1 MRKLHNFLKNL
12 PVSRKLMAALFVLL
26 ITIIVISNLAFITA
40 SYWITLQSMASKG
53 LRTLGNLYAT
63 PTLSH
68 QLLNSTDTANEALG
82 QMVNYMPLRGAA
94 IYGTDGMLLAEFPH
108 KDAPDFPKNIA
119 LLDNWMTS
127 QFGTNYITDLESDD
141 GQFGRLVLLASNKL
155 PIAFFIGISSAS
167 LGILVLSILL
177 WLILAKQIRGH
188 ISNPIKELETLA
200 LRVTREENYAL
211 RVIPHSRDE
220 IGQLSTAFNT
230 MLSRIE
236 AREQLLKTARDEAE
250 ALATE
255 MRETNVQL
263 VKEMQVRNKVEK
275 KLTSFQSYLNN
286 IINSMPSALIAVDK
300 ELYVTQWN
308 QEATSI
314 SGSSLE
320 EAVDQ
325 PLFLAFPHLKP
336 YMEQLKLCIESNQ
349 IEKVEKVS
357 WIQEGLVRHYALTF
371 YPLVGENVHGGVI
384 RIDDITERLNLQELM
399 VQSEKMLSVGGLAA
413 GMAHEINNPLGAIL
427 HNTQNIRRRL
437 SVNLSKNKE
446 IALQAKI
453 SLQEVNKYL
462 EMREI
467 PQLLDAINQAGSRA
481 SKIVTHMLAFS
492 RRSKRQF
499 TPANLADIIRQTLE
513 IAKNDLQL
521 GDAQDIKNIVIKLD
535 LNETLVK
542 IPIVVNEIEQVL
554 FNLLKNASQ
563 AILMRTN
570 PSETGLIQIRLL
582 KRQQWAVIEV
592 EDNGI
597 GMTEITAKRIFEPFF
612 TTKEVGK
619 GTGLGLFVSYFII
632 TNNHKGELSV
642 QSKVG
647 RGTCFCIKLPI
658 NNTSGRN

>member
-40 SYWITLQSMASKG
+40 SYWITLQSMAPQG

-220 IGQLSTAFNT
+220 IGQLATAFNT

-535 LNETLVK
+535 LNETLGK

-597 GMTEITAKRIFEPFF
+597 GMTEITTKRIFEPFF

-642 QSKVG
+642 NSKVG
-647 RGTCFCIKLPI
+647 KGTCFCIKLPI
-658 NNTSGRN
+658 NNTSGKN

>member
-513 IAKNDLQL
+513 IARNDLQL

-535 LNETLVK
+535 LNETLGK

>member
-40 SYWITLQSMASKG
+40 SYWITLQSMASQG

-300 ELYVTQWN
+300 ELYVT
-308 QEATSI
+308 
-314 SGSSLE
+314 
-320 EAVDQ
+320 
-325 PLFLAFPHLKP
+325 
-336 YMEQLKLCIESNQ
+336 
-349 IEKVEKVS
+349 
-357 WIQEGLVRHYALTF
+357 
-371 YPLVGENVHGGVI
+371 
-384 RIDDITERLNLQELM
+384 
-399 VQSEKMLSVGGLAA
+399 
-413 GMAHEINNPLGAIL
+413 
-427 HNTQNIRRRL
+427 
-437 SVNLSKNKE
+437 
-446 IALQAKI
+446 
-453 SLQEVNKYL
+453 
-462 EMREI
+462 
-467 PQLLDAINQAGSRA
+467 
-481 SKIVTHMLAFS
+481 
-492 RRSKRQF
+492 
-499 TPANLADIIRQTLE
+499 
-513 IAKNDLQL
+513 
-521 GDAQDIKNIVIKLD
+521 
-535 LNETLVK
+535 
-542 IPIVVNEIEQVL
+542 
-554 FNLLKNASQ
+554 
-563 AILMRTN
+563 
-570 PSETGLIQIRLL
+570 
-582 KRQQWAVIEV
+582 
-592 EDNGI
+592 
-597 GMTEITAKRIFEPFF
+597 
-612 TTKEVGK
+612 
-619 GTGLGLFVSYFII
+619 
-632 TNNHKGELSV
+632 
-642 QSKVG
+642 
-647 RGTCFCIKLPI
+647 
-658 NNTSGRN
+658 

>member
-1 MRKLHNFLKNL
+1 
-12 PVSRKLMAALFVLL
+12 MAALFVLL

-40 SYWITLQSMASKG
+40 SYWITLQSMASQG

>member
-1 MRKLHNFLKNL
+1 
-12 PVSRKLMAALFVLL
+12 MAALFVLL

-40 SYWITLQSMASKG
+40 SYWITLQSMAPQG

-220 IGQLSTAFNT
+220 IGQLATAFNT

-357 WIQEGLVRHYALTF
+357 WIQEGLVRHYSLTF

-437 SVNLSKNKE
+437 SVNLLKNKE

-535 LNETLVK
+535 LNETLGK

-642 QSKVG
+642 NSKVG

-658 NNTSGRN
+658 NNTSGKN

>member
-40 SYWITLQSMASKG
+40 SYWITLQSMAPQG

-220 IGQLSTAFNT
+220 IGQLATAFNT

-535 LNETLVK
+535 LNETLGK

-642 QSKVG
+642 NSKVG

-658 NNTSGRN
+658 NNTSGKN

>member
-1 MRKLHNFLKNL
+1 
-12 PVSRKLMAALFVLL
+12 MAALFVLL

-40 SYWITLQSMASKG
+40 SYWITLQSMAPQG
-53 LRTLGNLYAT
+53 LRSLGNLYAT

-220 IGQLSTAFNT
+220 IGQLATAFNT

-535 LNETLVK
+535 LNETLGK

-642 QSKVG
+642 NSKVG

-658 NNTSGRN
+658 NNTSGKN

>member
-1 MRKLHNFLKNL
+1 VRKLHNFLKNL

-40 SYWITLQSMASKG
+40 SYWITLQSMASQG

>member
-40 SYWITLQSMASKG
+40 SYWITLQSMAPQG

-167 LGILVLSILL
+167 LGILILSILL

-220 IGQLSTAFNT
+220 IGQLATAFNT

-535 LNETLVK
+535 LNETLGK

-597 GMTEITAKRIFEPFF
+597 GMTEITTKRIFEPFF

-642 QSKVG
+642 NSKVG
-647 RGTCFCIKLPI
+647 KGTCFCIKLPI
-658 NNTSGRN
+658 NNTSGKN

>member
-1 MRKLHNFLKNL
+1 
-12 PVSRKLMAALFVLL
+12 MAALFVLL

-513 IAKNDLQL
+513 IARNDLQL

-535 LNETLVK
+535 LNETLGK

>member
-40 SYWITLQSMASKG
+40 SYWITLQSMAPQG

-220 IGQLSTAFNT
+220 IGQLATAFNT

-535 LNETLVK
+535 LNETLGK

-570 PSETGLIQIRLL
+570 SSETGLIQIRLL

-642 QSKVG
+642 NSKVG

-658 NNTSGRN
+658 NNTSGKN

>member
-40 SYWITLQSMASKG
+40 SYWITLQSMASQG

-535 LNETLVK
+535 LNETLGK

>member
-40 SYWITLQSMASKG
+40 SYWITLQSMAPQG

-220 IGQLSTAFNT
+220 IGQLATAFNT

-535 LNETLVK
+535 LNETLGK

-570 PSETGLIQIRLL
+570 PSETGFIQIRLL

-597 GMTEITAKRIFEPFF
+597 GMTEITTKRIFEPFF

-642 QSKVG
+642 NSKVG

-658 NNTSGRN
+658 NNTSGKN

>member
-40 SYWITLQSMASKG
+40 SYWITLQSMASQG

>member
-1 MRKLHNFLKNL
+1 
-12 PVSRKLMAALFVLL
+12 MAALFVLL

-40 SYWITLQSMASKG
+40 SYWITLQSMAPQG

-220 IGQLSTAFNT
+220 IGQLATAFNT

-535 LNETLVK
+535 LNETLGK

-642 QSKVG
+642 NSKVG

-658 NNTSGRN
+658 NNTSGKN